1 MTAFSN
7 VAQHMFAA
15 VAALTITVLLFA
27 NALATQAAE
36 VHSVAGIL
44 A

>member
-1 MTAFSN
+1 MSVYSTYS
-7 VAQHMFAA
+7 QRI
-15 VAALTITVLLFA
+15 VAAFGAITISVLLFA

-36 VHSVAGIL
+36 VQSVAGIL

>member
-7 VAQHMFAA
+7 YSRHVFAA
-15 VAALTITVLLFA
+15 FGALAISALLFA